1 MVAFF
6 RNLIL
11 FTLAVSLGIFVWNKF
26 MPAEY
31 VFQKAWFILAL
42 YFVIT
47 VAIHWGAVQSASKG
61 GQQFIRYFLAAT
73 MLKLFLLLIIITLY
87 VMTKPADAVHFAVCF
102 LVLYLFYTVFET
114 IHLLKH
120 FKNE

>member
-1 MVAFF
+1 MLIFS

-11 FTLAVSLGIFVWNKF
+11 FTLAIGAGIFAWNSF
-26 MPAEY
+26 MQPEY
-31 VFQKAWFILAL
+31 VFPKAWFILAL

-47 VAIHWGAVQSASKG
+47 AALHWGAIQSGRKG

-73 MLKLFLLLIIITLY
+73 MLKLFLLLTIITLY

-114 IHLLKH
+114 IHLLDH
-120 FKNE
+120 FKNK

>member
-1 MVAFF
+1 MVVFL

-11 FTLAVSLGIFVWNKF
+11 FTLAIGAGIFAWNSF
-26 MPAEY
+26 MQPEY
-31 VFQKAWFILAL
+31 IFQKAWFILAL

-47 VAIHWGAVQSASKG
+47 AALHWGAIQSGSKG

-114 IHLLKH
+114 IHLLDH
-120 FKNE
+120 FKNK

>member
-1 MVAFF
+1 MLIFS

-11 FTLAVSLGIFVWNKF
+11 FTLAIGAGIFVWNGF
-26 MPAEY
+26 MPVEY
-31 VFQKAWFILAL
+31 VFAKAWFVLAL

-47 VAIHWGAVQSASKG
+47 AALHWGAIQSGNKG

-87 VMTKPADAVHFAVCF
+87 VMTKPADAMHFAVCF

-114 IHLLKH
+114 IHLLEH
-120 FKNE
+120 FKNK

>member
-1 MVAFF
+1 MAVFF

-11 FTLAVSLGIFVWNKF
+11 FTLAIGAGIFAWNNF
-26 MPAEY
+26 MQPEY

-47 VAIHWGAVQSASKG
+47 AILHWGAIQSGTKG

-87 VMTKPADAVHFAVCF
+87 VMSKPADAVHFAVCF
-102 LVLYLFYTVFET
+102 LILYLFYTVFET
-114 IHLLKH
+114 VHLLEH
-120 FKNE
+120 FKNK

>member
-1 MVAFF
+1 MLIFLK
-6 RNLIL
+6 NLIL
-11 FTLAVSLGIFVWNKF
+11 FTLAIGTGIFAWNNF
-26 MPAEY
+26 MQPEY
-31 VFQKAWFILAL
+31 VFHKAWFILAL

-47 VAIHWGAVQSASKG
+47 AALHWGAIQSGTKG

-102 LVLYLFYTVFET
+102 LLLYAFYTVFET
-114 IHLLKH
+114 IQLLDH
-120 FKNE
+120 FKNK